1 MTGMTGMTGMIEKFL
16 DAAENLDSEY
26 IKKWKDK
33 GGKVAGYTCS
43 FLPVEVLHA
52 AGILPFRLW
61 GKGTTSMAIGDAY
74 FGPFICSFPKCILQL
89 AGEKKYDF
97 LDGAIITPGCD
108 SVRRIDECWR
118 KAAEDIG
125 PGVIPDF
132 FHYFHAPH
140 KKADHC
146 IEWFAD
152 EIRVLMKALEEHFGV
167 TISDEALLKSVEEHN
182 KSAELLVKLSA
193 LRSGDTSR
201 INGVDALTVILAGL
215 AMPREEYNTLLEA
228 FLTELEKAGDA
239 ARGRKRLMLL
249 GSVNDD
255 IEFIKTIEGERGIV
269 IADDLCFN
277 RGVDPA
283 PLERVDDPAGA
294 LAEKYLGY
302 NVCPRMFG
310 GYKERLARIVEKIET
325 ARVDGVVLLNI
336 RFCDLH
342 GSENGLY
349 ERELEARGV
358 PCIKLEREY
367 GPQIATGRIRMR
379 MDAFYERLD
388 KKG

>member
-1 MTGMTGMTGMIEKFL
+1 MIEKFL
-16 DAAENLDSEY
+16 DSAENLDSET

-43 FLPVEVLHA
+43 FLPLEVLHA

-89 AGEKKYDF
+89 AGEKKYAF

-108 SVRRIDECWR
+108 SVRRIHECWR

-140 KKADHC
+140 KKADYS
-146 IEWFAD
+146 IAWFAD
-152 EIRVLMKALEEHFGV
+152 EIRLLMKALEEHFGAK
-167 TISDEALLKSVEEHN
+167 ISDEALRESIRTYNKTADLLK
-182 KSAELLVKLSA
+182 KLEAS
-193 LRSGDTSR
+193 RSGKKSR
-201 INGVDALTVILAGL
+201 INGVDTLTVILAGL
-215 AMPREEYNTLLEA
+215 AMPNEEFNPLLEA
-228 FLTELEKAGDA
+228 LLPELEKIDDA
-239 ARGRKRLMLL
+239 APGKKRLMLL

-255 IEFIKTIEGERGIV
+255 IEFIKTIEGKRGV
-269 IADDLCFN
+269 VVADDLCFN
-277 RGVDPA
+277 RGIDPG
-283 PLERVDDPAGA
+283 PLESVDDPVEA

-302 NVCPRMFG
+302 NFCPRMFG
-310 GYKERLARIVEKIET
+310 GYKERLNRIIERIDKTGVE
-325 ARVDGVVLLNI
+325 GVVMINI

-349 ERELEARGV
+349 ERALEDRGV
-358 PCIKLEREY
+358 PCIRLEREY

-388 KKG
+388 KIG